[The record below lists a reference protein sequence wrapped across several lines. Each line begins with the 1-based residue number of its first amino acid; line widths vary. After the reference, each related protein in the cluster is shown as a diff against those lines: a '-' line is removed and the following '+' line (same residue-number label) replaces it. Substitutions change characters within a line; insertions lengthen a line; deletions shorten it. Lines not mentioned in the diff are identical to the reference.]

1 MQSKLEKVKKV
12 RDYPIG
18 VFDSGIGGISVLA
31 ELISEMPN
39 ESFVYFA
46 DSANAPY
53 GEKTTEEVKR
63 LSMAAANFLVDCGI
77 KALVV
82 ACNTATSVAVNE
94 LRNKWEMTIVGM
106 EPALKPAVEANKN
119 GKIIVMATPVTI
131 KEEKFSELVNK
142 FRDSAE
148 IIKLP
153 CPGLAL
159 LIEKIDSVGVNHEQ
173 EIEHYLKRVFEGIS
187 FNDNDAI
194 VLGCT
199 HYIFIK
205 DNITRIIDK
214 DVSLFDGNNGTVM
227 QLDRLINGNRV
238 MKKKNADEKSAVI
251 VEMIDSCK
259 FIKKKENSEKIL
271 LNSLAK
277 LNFRGRINFI

>member
-259 FIKKKENSEKIL
+259 FIEKKENSEKIL

>member
-1 MQSKLEKVKKV
+1 MQTKLEKQKKTI
-12 RDYPIG
+12 DLPIG

-63 LSMAAANFLVDCGI
+63 LSMVAVNFLVDYGI

-82 ACNTATSVAVNE
+82 ACNTATSAAVNE
-94 LRNKWEMTIVGM
+94 LRNKWEMPIVGM
-106 EPALKPAVEANKN
+106 EPALKPAVESDIN
-119 GKIIVMATPVTI
+119 GKIVVMATPVTI

-142 FRDSAE
+142 FRNSAE

-159 LIEKIDSVGVNHEQ
+159 LIERIGSESVTHEE
-173 EIEHYLKRVFEGIS
+173 EIERYLKRVFEAIS

-205 DNITRIIDK
+205 DNITRMIDK

-238 MKKKNADEKSAVI
+238 TKKKNTDENSAVV
-251 VEMIDSCK
+251 VEMINSCK
-259 FIKKKENSEKIL
+259 FREKKEISEKIL
-271 LNSLAK
+271 LNSLEK
-277 LNFRGRINFI
+277 LSFKGRVNFV